1 LKALEILGGRKG
13 YALVGCN
20 SDGNN
25 CFFVKRDR
33 LNGQPPLTAQQ
44 AYVEARFRES
54 RNRDGHFAFVSGSS
68 RLGEIADLPL
78 VDIEAGKTIR
88 VADILA

>member
-1 LKALEILGGRKG
+1 LKALEILGARKG

-25 CFFVKRDR
+25 CFFVKRNR
-33 LNGQPPLTAQQ
+33 LNGQPALTAQQ
-44 AYVEARFRES
+44 AFVEARFRES
-54 RNRDGHFAFVSGSS
+54 RDRNGRFTFVAASS
-68 RLGEIADLPL
+68 RLKEVADLPL

-88 VADILA
+88 VADIVS